1 MQFPDAPEEVSD
13 TLYSEKFACSNC
25 GISLE
30 ELEPRLFSFNSPQGA
45 CPTCNGIG
53 TILRIDADKIVAD
66 ALTLSEGAII
76 PFASKL
82 SKDTW
87 WSRTVKQVAA
97 EHGIDYREDNWRDLE
112 EKQVEILLHG
122 TDDREY
128 TVRGTNR
135 DGEMTSITETWSG
148 FVNELEKKYEETSSD
163 YIRNEIEEYMNRQV
177 CEACEG
183 TRLRDEALSVHIDG
197 VNIAEVTSL
206 AIDMT
211 LEWVEQIQADDV
223 LSEKEGLIA
232 EPILKEIHSRL
243 SFLTAVGLKYLS
255 LDREAG
261 TLAGGEAQRIR
272 LASQIGTGLTGVLY
286 ILDEPTIGLHQRDNH
301 RLIETLKNLRDKGN
315 TVLVVEHDRDL
326 MLAADELIDF
336 GPGAGKHG
344 GEIISQ
350 GTPQEVMDDR
360 NSVTG
365 TFLKRNKDVLRENA
379 PRLSEEERTLVSPDS
394 VANRVQDRPQIQV
407 VGAYEHN
414 LKHVDVEFP
423 LHTLTAITGLSGS
436 GKSTLLYDTLY
447 QHLLENIDRKT
458 DKKPGPI
465 ERITVPDEVRRV
477 TLIDQTP
484 IGKTPRSNPATYTKV
499 FDYIRKIFAN
509 TKEAQMRGYKPGRFS
524 FNVKGGRCE
533 NCSGDGQIKIE
544 MQFLA
549 DVYVTCD
556 VCNGKRYNR
565 ETLEVRYNDKSI
577 ADVLEMN
584 VEEAYDFFQSH
595 STLRKKLKT
604 MLDVGLSYIELGQPA
619 PTLSGGEAQRVKLAK
634 ELSTR
639 SHDHIV
645 YLLDEPTTGL
655 HFQDVQNLLNV
666 LHKLV
671 EQENTVIV
679 IEHNMDIIKNAD
691 WVIDLGPEGGEYGGE
706 VVASGTPE
714 DLAAAHDDTGSFTGR
729 FLAEEFE
736 AM

>member
-1 MQFPDAPEEVSD
+1 VQHIQDV
-13 TLYSEKFACSNC
+13 
-25 GISLE
+25 G
-30 ELEPRLFSFNSPQGA
+30 
-45 CPTCNGIG
+45 
-53 TILRIDADKIVAD
+53 V
-66 ALTLSEGAII
+66 LSKQEAII
-76 PFASKL
+76 
-82 SKDTW
+82 
-87 WSRTVKQVAA
+87 A
-97 EHGIDYREDNWRDLE
+97 E
-112 EKQVEILLHG
+112 
-122 TDDREY
+122 
-128 TVRGTNR
+128 
-135 DGEMTSITETWSG
+135 
-148 FVNELEKKYEETSSD
+148 
-163 YIRNEIEEYMNRQV
+163 
-177 CEACEG
+177 A
-183 TRLRDEALSVHIDG
+183 
-197 VNIAEVTSL
+197 
-206 AIDMT
+206 
-211 LEWVEQIQADDV
+211 
-223 LSEKEGLIA
+223 
-232 EPILKEIHSRL
+232 ILKEINSRL

-301 RLIETLKNLRDKGN
+301 RLIGTLQNLRDKGN
-315 TVLVVEHDRDL
+315 TVIVVEHDRDL
-326 MLAADELIDF
+326 MLAADEIVDF

-344 GEIISQ
+344 GEVVAQ
-350 GTPQEVMDDR
+350 GTPEEVMADK

-365 TFLKRNKDVLRENA
+365 TYLKRNSDVLRKNA
-379 PRLSEEERTLVSPDS
+379 PRLSEEERVLVGPDD
-394 VANRVQDRPQIQV
+394 VASRVQDRPKIQL

-414 LKHVDVEFP
+414 LKHVDVDFP

-447 QHLLENIDRKT
+447 QHLLEQIDRKT

-509 TKEAQMRGYKPGRFS
+509 TREAQMRGYSPGRFS

-549 DVYVTCD
+549 DVYVKCD
-556 VCNGKRYNR
+556 VCDGKRYNR
-565 ETLEVRYNDKSI
+565 ETLEVRYNDKNI
-577 ADVLEMN
+577 AQVLEMN

-604 MLDVGLSYIELGQPA
+604 MLDVGLGYIELGQPA

-655 HFQDVQNLLNV
+655 HFHDVQNLLNV

-691 WVIDLGPEGGEYGGE
+691 WLIDLGPEGGEYGGE
-706 VVASGTPE
+706 VVATGTPE
-714 DLAAAHDDTGSFTGR
+714 NVAAAHEGTGSFTGKY
-729 FLAEEFE
+729 LEEE
-736 AM
+736 LTKLRK